1 MKMPTG
7 RTVWIVLAA
16 SLSMG
21 RQPSCAQ
28 DPPASARAGEYTPP
42 DGVRFRRADIIS
54 EGVRLSA
61 ELFRPKDRP
70 EGDKLPTI
78 ILCHGWGGTAAN
90 LRPEAVAFARAGFMA
105 IGFDYRG
112 WGASDGRVILARP
125 QPRPDGKGRVYQ
137 AEVREIREVVDPI
150 EQTRDLQN
158 VVHWA
163 VGEPGVDPARIGLWG
178 SSYSGGHVV
187 YVAAR
192 DPRIKCLV
200 AQVPALDSRW
210 VGSGFQRALTLG
222 EATRMARGELGYPE
236 PGAVVIGRLRGAP
249 IRAKLLD
256 YAPVE
261 DVARAS
267 RCAMLFVVA
276 EKEELFRNE
285 DHARLAFERARGPKK
300 YVVLPGITHYGV
312 YREARAQATA
322 LEIDWFK
329 EHLMDHHAAS
339 AADEKRDARGAP

>member
-1 MKMPTG
+1 MRM
-7 RTVWIVLAA
+7 RARDAVWVVFIAT
-16 SLSMG
+16 SWMG
-21 RQPSCAQ
+21 QPLSCAQ
-28 DPPASARAGEYTPP
+28 DTPATAQSTEYTPP
-42 DGVRFRRADIIS
+42 DGVQFRRVDIIS

-61 ELFRPKDRP
+61 EVFRPKDRA

-78 ILCHGWGGTAAN
+78 ILCHGWGGTAAM

-105 IGFDYRG
+105 IAFDYRG
-112 WGASDGRVILARP
+112 WGASDGRVILTQP
-125 QPRPDGKGRVYQ
+125 KPRPDAKSRVFH

-150 EQTRDLQN
+150 EQTTDLQN

-163 VGEPGVDPARIGLWG
+163 VAEPGVDPARIGLWG

-192 DPRIKCLV
+192 DPRIRCLA

-210 VGSGFQRALTLG
+210 VGNGFQRAQTLG
-222 EATRMARGELGYPE
+222 EATRLARGQMGYPE
-236 PGAVVIGRLRGAP
+236 PGAVVIGSLHGAP

-267 RCAMLFVVA
+267 HCAMLFLVA

-285 DHARLAFERARGPKK
+285 DHARLAFERAKGPKK

-312 YREARAQATA
+312 YREARAKATA
-322 LEIDWFK
+322 IEIEWFN
-329 EHLMDHHAAS
+329 EHLKAQHAAS
-339 AADEKRDARGAP
+339 AADEKK

>member
-1 MKMPTG
+1 MKMRTG
-7 RTVWIVLAA
+7 RTVWIVLVAA
-16 SLSMG
+16 LSVG
-21 RQPSCAQ
+21 QQLSWAQ
-28 DPPASARAGEYTPP
+28 DPPAKVRSGQYAPP
-42 DGVRFRRADIIS
+42 DGLRFRRADIIS

-61 ELFRPKDRP
+61 ELFRPKDRA

-90 LRPEAVAFARAGFMA
+90 LRPEAIAFARAGFMA
-105 IGFDYRG
+105 ITFDYRG
-112 WGASDGRVILARP
+112 WGASDGRIILTQP
-125 QPRPDGKGRVYQ
+125 KPRPDGKGRVYQ

-150 EQTRDLQN
+150 EQTTDLQN

-163 VGEPGVDPARIGLWG
+163 AGEPGVDPARIGLWG

-192 DPRIKCLV
+192 DARIKCLV

-210 VGSGFQRALTLG
+210 VGTGSQRAFTLG

-236 PGAVVIGRLRGAP
+236 PGAVVIGNLRGAP
-249 IRAKLLD
+249 IRAKMLD

-261 DVARAS
+261 DVARAT

-285 DHARLAFERARGPKK
+285 DHGRLAFERAGGPKK
-300 YVVLPGITHYGV
+300 YVVIPGITHYGV
-312 YREARAQATA
+312 YREARAKATE
-322 LEIDWFK
+322 LEIEWFN
-329 EHLMDHHAAS
+329 EHLKDHTAAS
-339 AADEKRDARGAP
+339 AADERR

>member
-1 MKMPTG
+1 MAMHTG
-7 RTVWIVLAA
+7 RQAWILLVT
-16 SLSMG
+16 SWWMG
-21 RQPSCAQ
+21 HQPARSQ
-28 DPPASARAGEYTPP
+28 DTPAPVRAEPHIPPEGM
-42 DGVRFRRADIIS
+42 RFKRVHIIS
-54 EGVRLSA
+54 EGVRLTG

-70 EGDKLPTI
+70 EGEKLPTI
-78 ILCHGWGGTAAN
+78 ILCHGWGGTAAG

-105 IGFDYRG
+105 VSFDYRG
-112 WGASDGRVILARP
+112 WGASDGRVILAKP
-125 QPRPDGKGRVYQ
+125 KPGADGKGHVFR

-150 EQTRDLQN
+150 EQTNDLQN
-158 VVHWA
+158 VVHWTA
-163 VGEPGVDPARIGLWG
+163 GEPGVDPARIRLWG

-210 VGSGFQRALTLG
+210 VGWGLQRGVTLR
-222 EATRMARGELGYPE
+222 EATRMARGEIGYPE
-236 PGAVVIGRLRGAP
+236 PGAVVIGGLHGAP

-261 DVARAS
+261 DAARAS
-267 RCAMLFVVA
+267 QCAMLFLVA

-285 DHARLAFERARGPKK
+285 DNGRLAFERARGPKK

-312 YREARAQATA
+312 YREARAEATR
-322 LEIDWFK
+322 LEIEWFK
-329 EHLMDHHAAS
+329 QHLKAQPAAP
-339 AADEKRDARGAP
+339 AAGEKP

>member
-1 MKMPTG
+1 MKP
-7 RTVWIVLAA
+7 RTRPSVWIILAA

-21 RQPSCAQ
+21 QQLARAQ
-28 DPPASARAGEYTPP
+28 DSPAQSRSGEYVPP
-42 DGVRFRRADIIS
+42 EGVKLRRVDIIS
-54 EGVRLSA
+54 EGVRLTG
-61 ELFRPKDRP
+61 EVFRPRDRDD
-70 EGDKLPTI
+70 GDKLPTI
-78 ILCHGWGGTAAN
+78 ILCHGWGGTAAL

-105 IGFDYRG
+105 IAFDYRG
-112 WGASDGRVILARP
+112 WGASDGRVILTQARP
-125 QPRPDGKGRVYQ
+125 RADGQGRVYQ
-137 AEVREIREVVDPI
+137 AEVREIREVVDPL
-150 EQTRDLQN
+150 EQTTDLQN

-163 VGEPGVDPARIGLWG
+163 AGDPGVDRARIGLWG

-210 VGSGFQRALTLG
+210 VGAGFQRALTLG

-236 PGAVVIGRLRGAP
+236 PGAVVVGNLHGAP
-249 IRAKLLD
+249 IRARLLD

-261 DVARAS
+261 DAARAAH
-267 RCAMLFVVA
+267 CAMLFVVA

-285 DHARLAFERARGPKK
+285 DHARLAFDRARGPKK

-312 YREARAQATA
+312 YREARAKATA
-322 LEIDWFK
+322 LEITWFHD
-329 EHLMDHHAAS
+329 HLKDLHAAS
-339 AADEKRDARGAP
+339 AADEKR

>member
-1 MKMPTG
+1 
-7 RTVWIVLAA
+7 V
-16 SLSMG
+16 
-21 RQPSCAQ
+21 
-28 DPPASARAGEYTPP
+28 
-42 DGVRFRRADIIS
+42 DIIS
-54 EGVRLSA
+54 EGVRLTG
-61 ELFRPKDRP
+61 EVFRPKDRP
-70 EGDKLPTI
+70 EGERLPTI
-78 ILCHGWGGTAAN
+78 ILCHGWGGTAAM
-90 LRPEAVAFARAGFMA
+90 LRTEALAFARAGFMA
-105 IGFDYRG
+105 ITFDYRG

-125 QPRPDGKGRVYQ
+125 RPPLDNKSRVYQ

-150 EQTRDLQN
+150 EQTTDLQS

-163 VGEPGVDPARIGLWG
+163 AGEPGVDPSRLGLWG

-210 VGSGFQRALTLG
+210 VGWAPQRGATLR

-236 PGAVVIGRLRGAP
+236 PGAVVIGSLRGAP

-261 DVARAS
+261 DAS
-267 RCAMLFVVA
+267 RAEHCSMLFVVA

-285 DHARLAFERARGPKK
+285 DNGRLAFERAKGPKK

-312 YREARAQATA
+312 YREARPEATRI
-322 LEIDWFK
+322 EIEWFDQ
-329 EHLMDHHAAS
+329 HLKGHAATP
-339 AADEKRDARGAP
+339 AAGQEP